1 MSQSTSGTSGTSRSR
16 PSTPDCGCTED
27 KQSTPP
33 LLSPHCE
40 CPRDDLDIVIHDE
53 HCLMYKHDTLIY
65 PHEPEVCECVT
76 PQFEDG
82 LCKCCSC
89 PPEQCH
95 CRKAGREAVDEW
107 RRNRDVGAMPA
118 VLESTHPLMQKFQAS
133 LKQFLE
139 KENAIAAEEIL
150 ELKDKL
156 RLSKL
161 AYDQDL
167 ENIYRSDHDTNA
179 QRTLIEEYEATITKN
194 RELRIAAEKRA
205 QGSAENYK
213 RAKEKLEQNMI
224 AEREAMEEMEALTS
238 LCRQLE
244 AWRGETESEL
254 TVKQRM
260 SDKMRAEKKT
270 MADEKRQLDMV
281 IYGLS
286 NEVWKLESKLEMF
299 KKQFEIK
306 NNEMEIINDRVTA
319 YSTELEDLE
328 LDKRRLVALWNSVLV
343 NISQRDKVFDSV
355 RDDYNTLKESYRT
368 LLNNLEITKKVT
380 MEEMAKSSE
389 LAMNKDKLLYDIGAI
404 SKLVDG
410 EEAKRLAY
418 ETQIHELTE
427 SIEMTERDQELI
439 TMENKTMQNIL
450 TSTEKDYAHKAE
462 LKLKLE
468 TEILQNIQDCLLNDK
483 AVEAMAKGIKKM
495 REISRKQEIGL
506 VDMENAHAKVMLD
519 IEVYRSL
526 TARNQKVLEGVE
538 EKVREREREID
549 QLEEKYSQKTM
560 VTTRKQRE
568 LDIITKK
575 YFALKEI
582 FDSKS
587 PQERRIEELE
597 MQIKGLRER
606 TEGMQHEWL
615 RLQSNVVKLSQ
626 QHQKVVADVNL
637 INKQIQIC
645 DQKSMRI
652 QANVESVAAE
662 RASVDRS
669 LRELRGRLVVLERER
684 KEAGERGEALK
695 LEHDSLAIEYKAKL
709 KDAEAEVFDLEESIE
724 SMDKEKMN
732 LTQSLDRVQREAL
745 IWQRK
750 GIMAVELKKNMQNA
764 KSAAGEIGQMRI
776 EIHRMEV
783 RRDQLRRTAEKLS
796 DDLALMVTRRE
807 TAMEKSRSQ
816 AALEAAHGSHGTTSQ
831 TQYHHKLRLARADVQ
846 RVTKD
851 LADATAKM
859 KSLQRE
865 QARLEKETKETSA
878 LNAQL
883 EEQVAA
889 LLRDCRAA
897 ERDKQWLLERVVRA
911 QRLGAEL
918 GTAVKRQSL
927 RVKKPKATVLAE
939 YKQATELNERIR
951 FIVAKLGREYPHLEE
966 RLETISNTLNIFEP
980 SEMPQLCDEGGDCIT
995 SELEASDVAEKPL
1008 CP

>member
-1 MSQSTSGTSGTSRSR
+1 MSQSTSGTSR

-27 KQSTPP
+27 KESTPR

-40 CPRDDLDIVIHDE
+40 CPRDERDIVIHEE
-53 HCLMYKHDTLIY
+53 HCLMYKHETLIY
-65 PHEPEVCECVT
+65 PHVPEVCECVT

-205 QGSAENYK
+205 QESTENYK

-224 AEREAMEEMEALTS
+224 AEREAIEEMEALTS

-244 AWRGETESEL
+244 AWREETESEL

-328 LDKRRLVALWNSVLV
+328 LEKRRLVALWNSVLV

-368 LLNNLEITKKVT
+368 LLNNLEITKKIT
-380 MEEMAKSSE
+380 MEEMGKSAE
-389 LAMNKDKLLYDIGAI
+389 LAMHKDKLLYDTGAI

-410 EEAKRLAY
+410 EEAKRQAY
-418 ETQIHELTE
+418 EKQIQELTE

-439 TMENKTMQNIL
+439 TMENKAMQNIL

-526 TARNQKVLEGVE
+526 SARNKKVLEGVE

-560 VTTRKQRE
+560 AATRKQRE

-626 QHQKVVADVNL
+626 QHQKVVADVHL

-652 QANVESVAAE
+652 QADIESVAAE

-669 LRELRGRLVVLERER
+669 LRELRGRLGVLERER

-695 LEHDSLAIEYKAKL
+695 MEYDSLAIAYKAKL
-709 KDAEAEVFDLEESIE
+709 KDAEAEVFDLEETIE
-724 SMDKEKMN
+724 SLDKEKMN

-750 GIMAVELKKNMQNA
+750 GIMAVDLKKNMQNA
-764 KSAAGEIGQMRI
+764 KSAAGEVGQMRI

-783 RRDQLRRTAEKLS
+783 RREQLRRTAEKLS

-807 TAMEKSRSQ
+807 TAIEKNRSQ
-816 AALEAAHGSHGTTSQ
+816 AALEVAHGSHGTTSQ

-846 RVTKD
+846 RVTKE
-851 LADATAKM
+851 LAEANAKM
-859 KSLQRE
+859 KSLQQE

-951 FIVAKLGREYPHLEE
+951 FIVAKLSREYPHLEE

-980 SEMPQLCDEGGDCIT
+980 IEMPQLCDEGGDCIT